1 MPEDLLWRKHLGA
14 ALPLVRGDLMPLGL
28 LRYSWGVCGCWRG
41 QNRVDA
47 LARET
52 LEGILIYS
60 NVLLFQ
66 LGRGELPRWSKSRA
80 NSVLWMAWTGGS
92 FATNNPPP
100 PLIFSFSKSAH

>member
-1 MPEDLLWRKHLGA
+1 MPEDFLWSRHLRA
-14 ALPLVRGDLMPLGL
+14 VLPLVCRDLMLLGL
-28 LRYSWGVCGCWRG
+28 LRYSREVYGCWKG
-41 QNRVDA
+41 QNRVDV

-66 LGRGELPRWSKSRA
+66 LGWGELPRGSKSLA
-80 NSVLWMAWTGGS
+80 NSVLWMGWTGSS

-100 PLIFSFSKSAH
+100 PLMFSFSKSAH